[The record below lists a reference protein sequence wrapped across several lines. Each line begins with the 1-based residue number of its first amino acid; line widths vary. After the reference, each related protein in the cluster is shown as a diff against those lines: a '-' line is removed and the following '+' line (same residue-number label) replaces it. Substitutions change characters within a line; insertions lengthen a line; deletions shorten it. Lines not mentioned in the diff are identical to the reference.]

1 MVTGRTEA
9 KAVRQW
15 KEKAEQFGFVRRAM
29 APLGGRRDKQIL
41 RDYMKMWK
49 EFVEDNLGE
58 KKIKE
63 TTKEYFKMWKQT
75 CLKSQHIKRVHG
87 IIKAMVLG
95 NSLSSIF
102 GVWKDLWEV
111 LYKNYIT
118 TMKDRGAYERS
129 WR

>member
-15 KEKAEQFGFVRRAM
+15 KEKAEQLGFVRRAM

-41 RDYMKMWK
+41 RDYMNMWK

-63 TTKEYFKMWKQT
+63 TTKEYFKIWKQT

-111 LYKNYIT
+111 LYKNYTT